1 MANPRIIPKKSVVSK
16 VPLTTDLVSGEVAV
30 NYADQQWY
38 GKHPSTGAVV
48 EIGAPYLHSHDQLL
62 SLDKNNE
69 LELTNAGSLVL
80 AVGANATTFTP
91 TSTTNRTLTLPD
103 KSGTLATLDDVGGG
117 SSSYLV
123 QSAFASPYH
132 YMGRAPIGTSTSST
146 GWDIA
151 RIEIDSNGST
161 TTLNS
166 SGAWS
171 NRASLSYS

>member
-62 SLDKNNE
+62 SLDKANE

-80 AVGANATTFTP
+80 SVGANSTTLAP
-91 TSTTNRTLTLPD
+91 TSTTARTLTIPD
-103 KSGTLATLDDVGGG
+103 KSGP
-117 SSSYLV
+117 LV
-123 QSAFASPYH
+123 V
-132 YMGRAPIGTSTSST
+132 
-146 GWDIA
+146 
-151 RIEIDSNGST
+151 GST
-161 TTLNS
+161 ADSTPVNGIRCMTQGEYDALGIYDPNTL
-166 SGAWS
+166 
-171 NRASLSYS
+171 YFIK